1 MGIFLSTPDSS
12 KSENVNIATNPL
24 TPASLGPTKKS
35 SKSLDSN
42 SKHSFESSYQNYEIN
57 SFYNFINKI
66 SKLQN
71 KNIDIHTFKKLL
83 SLPSNNK
90 LECFKWLENILF
102 FSFYCLKEYHSGAEL
117 GKAHLNLGLNSVSS
131 DLDKI
136 SSTIILTKQDVLV
149 SLSVFLFD
157 RCLPSNFYIN
167 TKYSQNNDVTYQDLW
182 DLRISLI
189 VHSILEAHNFYY
201 NDCILPN
208 NNDLE
213 PVINTTENFQEISQQ
228 EVGNLNEIG
237 VDEVKIESEFSMD
250 SFLEL
255 LDKNISENPNSLCQQ
270 DNLFISKKPLALM
283 LQSFF
288 MLIKLEDIDKNC
300 NEIPLKTEYVN
311 EINLS
316 LRYIEEYVNNSLQ
329 ICFQKKFKVS
339 FSDDSNI
346 SLDDVLDWIQYIGDG
361 LFNNIFSFLS
371 NRFLNIP
378 NLMMMKQDYNFNSYK
393 YFGSNKLN
401 PLLDHPSSLL
411 NDTSLFLLSIKAN
424 PFGKKW
430 NSFSDSRCNSVNI
443 PRRNSQKIS
452 HQLSSS
458 LSPLS
463 LFSLPRSNDCPKSGE
478 NTTDDTDLDNESHP
492 LSEFLMWSK
501 LFNTTYD
508 GFGMSVFLSSVIH
521 YDAPTILIISGKVSD
536 PPNNHHSHRPFF
548 NFFDSLLSIP
558 SIPHSTIPED
568 TFPILPGDNIK
579 LGVFVSTSWTESKK
593 TSFGDKFSFIF
604 LIEPYFQIL
613 AANEETQKDSP
624 LKSYTLSDNAFSSYS
639 GVSINTKDNEPDK
652 PRYAS
657 CYSSLGIQFG
667 GLGFNRSVTSSRI
680 SSSVISSS
688 VIKPNPSLVIDLSSE
703 FASLINDPF
712 SKPPN
717 PAYNLISPYVPFRV
731 DIDIDEVELFGLGGD
746 TASSNQEKLKSF
758 DEMDARRR
766 RSINSKVLNKSSH
779 IESHMETSKWILEAS
794 GLLPSKK

>member
-1 MGIFLSTPDSS
+1 MGIFLSTSDSS
-12 KSENVNIATNPL
+12 KSENVNIDTNLL
-24 TPASLGPTKKS
+24 THTNLGPTKKS
-35 SKSLDSN
+35 SKSSDSS
-42 SKHSFESSYQNYEIN
+42 SKHSFDPSYQNYEIN
-57 SFYNFINKI
+57 SFYNIINKI

-71 KNIDIHTFKKLL
+71 KNIDIHIF
-83 SLPSNNK
+83 
-90 LECFKWLENILF
+90 
-102 FSFYCLKEYHSGAEL
+102 KEYYHGAEL
-117 GKAHLNLGLNSVSS
+117 GKAHLKLGLTAVSP
-131 DLDKI
+131 DLDSI
-136 SSTIILTKQDVLV
+136 SSIIFLTKQDVLI

-157 RCLPSNFYIN
+157 RCLPPNFYIN
-167 TKYSQNNDVTYQDLW
+167 TTFSQNNDVSSQELW

-201 NDCILPN
+201 SDCNLSK
-208 NNDLE
+208 NNDIE
-213 PVINTTENFQEISQQ
+213 PAINTAISLQNFQETNHKA
-228 EVGNLNEIG
+228 VDNLNNIV
-237 VDEVKIESEFSMD
+237 VDEVADESEFSMD

-255 LDKNISENPNSLCQQ
+255 LDKNKSENLGLQCQQ
-270 DNLFISKKPLALM
+270 ENLFISKKSLALM

-288 MLIKLEDIDKNC
+288 ILIKLEDIDNSYNEALFKTELI
-300 NEIPLKTEYVN
+300 NEIH
-311 EINLS
+311 LS
-316 LRYIEEYVNNSLQ
+316 LKYIEEYVNNSIQ
-329 ICFQKKFKVS
+329 ICFQKKYKIA
-339 FSDDSNI
+339 FSDSSNI

-378 NLMMMKQDYNFNSYK
+378 NLMMMKKDFNFDSYK

-401 PLLDHPSSLL
+401 PILDHPSSIL

-443 PRRNSQKIS
+443 PRRNSQKIN
-452 HQLSSS
+452 HHLSSS

-463 LFSLPRSNDCPKSGE
+463 LFSLPSSNDRPKSGE
-478 NTTDDTDLDNESHP
+478 NTTDNTDLDNESHP

-501 LFNTTYD
+501 LFNTTDD
-508 GFGMSVFLSSVIH
+508 GFGMSIFLRSVIH
-521 YDAPTILIISGKVSD
+521 YDAPTILILSGKASN
-536 PPNNHHSHRPFF
+536 PPNNHHSHKPFF

-568 TFPILPGDNIK
+568 TFPVLPGGNIK

-613 AANEETQKDSP
+613 ATSEETQNDSL
-624 LKSYTLSDNAFSSYS
+624 LKSCTLSENEFSSYS
-639 GVSINTKDNEPDK
+639 GLSFNTKANEPDK

-667 GLGFNRSVTSSRI
+667 GLGFDVSLTSSRL
-680 SSSVISSS
+680 SSSVISSNT
-688 VIKPNPSLVIDLSSE
+688 IKPNPSLVIDLSSE

-746 TASSNQEKLKSF
+746 IASSNQEKLKSF

-766 RSINSKVLNKSSH
+766 RSINSKGLNKSNH